1 VVKLTYSKEYLR
13 TLEDVMQLMEKRK
26 CPPAW
31 GLTIF
36 EITREVNGKTGIVR
50 NACRALEREGKVHS
64 IVNGK
69 SYRQYGL

>member
-1 VVKLTYSKEYLR
+1 
-13 TLEDVMQLMEKRK
+13 MEKRK